1 MFQCRNGRFMI
12 VLRSFLVV
20 AAALC
25 AAGADAQP
33 HARRVVVIG
42 YDGLSA
48 RGLQGAQTPHISA
61 LVSSGAWTMHARAV
75 LPTVS
80 SPNWA
85 SMIMGAGPAQHG
97 VTSNEWKPDQ
107 HEIEPFCKGP
117 SGIFPTM
124 FLLLRQQRPAS
135 DIAIFHHWEDFA
147 RLVEPG
153 IPSVITHGQTAAET
167 IQRAL
172 AYLDSHSPDLLFI
185 HLDSID
191 DAGHKYGHLTP
202 EYFQAIAEADR
213 LTGEL
218 VQALEKRELRNDTVF
233 LLTAD
238 HGGVGKKHGGN
249 SMAELEIPWILSG
262 PGVKTGLELKSPVN
276 QFDTA
281 ATVAHLLGLQTPPCW
296 IGRPVFEAL
305 RPREKTRPLPEP
317 GHRAPP
323 STIRP
328 KRTS

>member
-1 MFQCRNGRFMI
+1 MIGR
-12 VLRSFLVV
+12 RGFLAG
-20 AAALC
+20 AAAF
-25 AAGADAQP
+25 GSVQP
-33 HARRVVVIG
+33 GARRVVVIG
-42 YDGLSA
+42 YDGLSG
-48 RGLQGAQTPHISA
+48 RGLQGAKAPNISA
-61 LVSSGAWTMHARAV
+61 LISSGAWTLHARAV

-97 VTSNEWKPDQ
+97 VTSNEWKPRQ

-124 FLLLRQQRPAS
+124 FLLLRQQKPAS

-153 IPSVITHGQTAAET
+153 IPSAIAHGQTAAET
-167 IQRAL
+167 ISLAI
-172 AYLDSHSPDLLFI
+172 AYLDKHSPDLLFI

-191 DAGHKYGHLTP
+191 DAGHTFGHLTP
-202 EYFQAIAEADR
+202 EYFAAISEADR

-218 VQALEKRELRNDTVF
+218 LRGVRNDTVV

-281 ATVAHLLGLQTPPCW
+281 ATVAHLFGLQTPPCW

-305 RPREKTRPLPEP
+305 LPVERTRPRRFKPL
-317 GHRAPP
+317 
-323 STIRP
+323 S
-328 KRTS
+328 

>member
-1 MFQCRNGRFMI
+1 MI
-12 VLRSFLVV
+12 ARRSFLAG
-20 AAALC
+20 AAAF
-25 AAGADAQP
+25 ANTQP
-33 HARRVVVIG
+33 GARRVVVIG
-42 YDGLSA
+42 YDGLSG
-48 RGLQGAQTPHISA
+48 RGLQSAKAPNISA
-61 LVSSGAWTMHARAV
+61 LIAAGSWTMHARAV

-97 VTSNEWKPDQ
+97 VTSNEWKPQ
-107 HEIEPFCKGP
+107 QYEIEPFCKGP

-124 FLLLRQQRPAS
+124 FLLLRQQKPAS

-153 IPSVITHGQTAAET
+153 IPSVIARGETAGAT
-167 IQRAL
+167 ISRAL
-172 AYLDSHSPDLLFI
+172 AYLDKHSPDLLFI

-202 EYFQAIAEADR
+202 EYFAAIAEADR

-218 VQALEKRELRNDTVF
+218 LHGRRNDTVV

-262 PGVKTGLELKSPVN
+262 PGVKAGVELKSPVN

-296 IGRPVFEAL
+296 IGRAVFEAL
-305 RPREKTRPLPEP
+305 LPIERARPRRFRPL
-317 GHRAPP
+317 
-323 STIRP
+323 S
-328 KRTS
+328 

>member
-1 MFQCRNGRFMI
+1 MT
-12 VLRSFLVV
+12 LRRILLALSLAVC
-20 AAALC
+20 AAAQL
-25 AAGADAQP
+25 P
-33 HARRVVVIG
+33 ARRVVVIG

-48 RGLQGAQTPHISA
+48 RGLQGAKAPNIAA

-97 VTSNEWKPDQ
+97 VTSNEWKPGQ
-107 HEIEPFCKGP
+107 HEIEPSCKGP

-124 FLLLRQQRPAS
+124 FLLLRQQKPAS

-153 IPSVITHGQTAAET
+153 IPSVIAHGQTAAET
-167 IQRAL
+167 IHRAI
-172 AYLDSHSPDLLFI
+172 AYLDSHSPDLVFI

-202 EYFQAIAEADR
+202 EYFEAIAEADR

-218 VQALEKRELRNDTVF
+218 VRALEKRERRNDTVF

-262 PGVKTGLELKSPVN
+262 PGVKAGLELSTPVN

-281 ATVAHLLGLQTPPCW
+281 ATVAYLLGLKTPPCW
-296 IGRPVFEAL
+296 MGRPVLEAL
-305 RPREKTRPLPEP
+305 
-317 GHRAPP
+317 GQ
-323 STIRP
+323 
-328 KRTS
+328 